1 MKTTAM
7 LFTMLAAS
15 VQGHFLHAGGEPLQ
29 VVENVKHAPVVGS
42 QFSTSQ
48 PVPTAMQ
55 CVVSLTIQ
63 FMVVYT
69 ALAICRMAADG
80 FGLKYDNLPIQK
92 ILQTAT
98 LTVAFAP
105 MLAILFLAF
114 RMRVN
119 QLTRNKGNP
128 PVWAQICMYFCTYAI
143 LLMTLIVCVI
153 PLFTGETIG
162 VDPKTG
168 DIPADTQPFKS
179 QACAIAFTALK
190 YLILVMLYGGVLA
203 TIYAIITFVPPPPV
217 YETGQATNTAPV
229 AGKEYPVAPAVQCTM
244 ILACQYFLVYGGI
257 QIART
262 WTQFTSIAANFT
274 SKAENA
280 LMVATASM
288 NFAPMLAVLF
298 IGARMRALNM
308 DPVNGNPQKW
318 AQNCFF
324 MCTYALLAQT
334 ILSVAVPLVLQG
346 DVKVGKV
353 EGDMEYQ
360 VENKLLGSVL
370 AIGRYVMM
378 ICIYVGVAC
387 VIYSIFTIQHPK
399 GPEYTIPISPTMQC
413 VINLT
418 FQFFFVYIWIWA
430 AITVKEFTG
439 FEWALLTQTME
450 NCKGVVMFCPMLS
463 ILFVGTRM
471 LALQLTDSK
480 GAPQGWTQDGM
491 YMATWSLLIQF
502 VMVLVTPCA
511 TGEPA
516 HVDEDGNIKWEPDNK
531 ILFYIVVTIRA
542 LGFILLY
549 GGVITVIVGLY
560 TMTPETANG
569 RGAVPLV
576 GDGKVPG
583 VGAQVPGYEGIKE
596 PYGVN
601 DVPGTP
607 IEQKF

>member
-1 MKTTAM
+1 M

-15 VQGHFLHAGGEPLQ
+15 AQAEQVFLQAEPLEAVGAVQQ
-29 VVENVKHAPVVGS
+29 VPVVGS
-42 QFSTSQ
+42 QFSTGD

-63 FMVVYT
+63 FMVIYT

-168 DIPADTQPFKS
+168 DIPSDTQPFKS

-203 TIYAIITFVPPPPV
+203 VIYAICTFQPPPQQFEP
-217 YETGQATNTAPV
+217 GQATNTAPV
-229 AGKEYPVAPAVQCTM
+229 AGKTFPVAPAVQCTM

-280 LMVATASM
+280 LMTATASM

-334 ILSVAVPLVLQG
+334 LLSVAVPLVLQG

-353 EGDMEYQ
+353 EGDMEYT
-360 VENKLLGSVL
+360 VENKLLGSIL

-378 ICIYVGVAC
+378 ICIYVGVGC
-387 VIYSIFTIQHPK
+387 VIYSVFTIQHPK

-430 AITVKEFTG
+430 AITIKEFTG
-439 FEWALLTQTME
+439 YEWALLSQTME

-463 ILFVGTRM
+463 ILFVATRM

-480 GAPQGWTQDGM
+480 GAPQGWAQDGM

-549 GGVITVIVGLY
+549 GGVITVITGLY

-583 VGAQVPGYEGIKE
+583 VGAQVPGYDGIKE

-607 IEQKF
+607 VAQKF

>member
-1 MKTTAM
+1 MMKSTAV
-7 LFTMLAAS
+7 LFAFMAAA
-15 VQGHFLHAGGEPLQ
+15 VQGQPSFLQTDPVDSG
-29 VVENVKHAPVVGS
+29 VEGVQKVPVVGEKFKTN
-42 QFSTSQ
+42 QG
-48 PVPTAMQ
+48 VPTAMQ

-63 FMVVYT
+63 FMIVYT
-69 ALAICRMAADG
+69 ALALVRMAADSW
-80 FGLKYDNLPIQK
+80 GLKYDNFPIQK
-92 ILQTAT
+92 ILQTAS

-119 QLTRNKGNP
+119 QLTKNRGNP
-128 PVWAQICMYFCTYAI
+128 PEWAQICMYFCTYAV

-153 PLFTGETIG
+153 PLFTGEVIG

-168 DIPADTQPFKS
+168 DIPHDSQPFTS
-179 QACAIAFTALK
+179 PACAVAFTVLK
-190 YLILVMLYGGVLA
+190 YLVLLMLYGGALA
-203 TIYAIITFVPPPPV
+203 VVYGIITYVPPKGVWP
-217 YETGQATNTAPV
+217 E
-229 AGKEYPVAPAVQCTM
+229 GKKFPVAPAVQCTI
-244 ILACQYFLVYGGI
+244 ILSCQYFIVYGGI

-262 WTQFTSIAANFT
+262 WTQFTHPEGAASYT
-274 SKAENA
+274 SKFESC
-280 LMVATASM
+280 LMTATASM

-308 DPVNGNPQKW
+308 DPINGNPQKW

-334 ILSVAVPLVLQG
+334 ICSVAVPLVLQG
-346 DVKVGKV
+346 DVKAGKC
-353 EGDMEYQ
+353 EGDMEYE
-360 VENKLLGSVL
+360 VENKALGTVL
-370 AIGRYVMM
+370 VIGRYVMM
-378 ICIYVGVAC
+378 ICIYVGVGC
-387 VIYSIFTIQHPK
+387 VIYSVFTIVHPK

-413 VINLT
+413 LINMT
-418 FQFFFVYIWIWA
+418 FQFFFVYTWIWA
-430 AITVKEFTG
+430 AITIKEFTG
-439 FEWALLTQTME
+439 AEWALMTQTME

-471 LALQLTDSK
+471 YALQITDSK
-480 GAPQGWTQDGM
+480 GSPQGWCQDGM

-511 TGEPA
+511 TGVPGQ
-516 HVDEDGNIKWEPDNK
+516 VDEDGNIKWEPENP
-531 ILFYIVVTIRA
+531 IMFYCIVAVRI

-549 GGVITVIVGLY
+549 GGIITVITGLY

-576 GDGKVPG
+576 GDTPFGS
-583 VGAQVPGYEGIKE
+583 E
-596 PYGVN
+596 PVGVN

>member
-1 MKTTAM
+1 MKCIAVI
-7 LFTMLAAS
+7 LAVVA
-15 VQGHFLHAGGEPLQ
+15 VAAQGAFLRADGEPLEAVEGVKQ
-29 VVENVKHAPVVGS
+29 VPVVGS
-42 QFSTSQ
+42 QFNTDGA
-48 PVPTAMQ
+48 VPTAMQ

-63 FMVVYT
+63 FMLVYT
-69 ALAICRMAADG
+69 ALAIVRMAADA

-105 MLAILFLAF
+105 MLAILFLAL
-114 RMRVN
+114 RMRVT
-119 QLTRNKGNP
+119 QLTKGKGNP
-128 PVWAQICMYFCTYAI
+128 ATWLQICMYFCTYAV

-153 PLFTGETIG
+153 PLFTGEVIG

-168 DIPADTQPFKS
+168 DVAADAQPFES
-179 QACAIAFTALK
+179 QACAIGFTVLK
-190 YLILVMLYGGVLA
+190 YLILLMLYGGALA
-203 TIYAIITFVPPPPV
+203 VVYGIITYVPPKGIWP
-217 YETGQATNTAPV
+217 E
-229 AGKEYPVAPAVQCTM
+229 GKKFPVAPAVQCTM
-244 ILACQYFLVYGGI
+244 ILSCQYFLVYGGI
-257 QIART
+257 QVART
-262 WTQFTSIAANFT
+262 WTQFVGIAANFT
-274 SKAENA
+274 SKAETA
-280 LMVATASM
+280 LMTATASM

-308 DPVNGNPQKW
+308 DPINGNPQKW

-334 ILSVAVPLVLQG
+334 IFSVAVPLVLQG
-346 DVKVGKV
+346 DVKPGKV
-353 EGDMEYQ
+353 EGDMEYN
-360 VENKLLGSVL
+360 VENKLLGSIL

-378 ICIYVGVAC
+378 ICLYIGAGC
-387 VIYSIFTIQHPK
+387 VIYSIFTIEHPQ

-430 AITVKEFTG
+430 AITIKEFTG
-439 FEWALLTQTME
+439 FEWALMMQTME
-450 NCKGVVMFCPMLS
+450 NAKGIVMFCPMLA

-471 LALQLTDSK
+471 LALQLTDNK
-480 GAPQGWTQDGM
+480 GAPQGWCQDGM

-502 VMVLVTPCA
+502 VMVLITPCA

-516 HVDEDGNIKWEPDNK
+516 QVDEDGNIKWEPDNK
-531 ILFYIVVTIRA
+531 ILFYCIVVIRW

-549 GGVITVIVGLY
+549 GGTITVIVGLY

-583 VGAQVPGYEGIKE
+583 VGANVPGYEGIKE

>member
-1 MKTTAM
+1 MRAAVVF
-7 LFTMLAAS
+7 LALAAA
-15 VQGHFLHAGGEPLQ
+15 VQADQMFLQAEPLEAVGAVKQ
-29 VVENVKHAPVVGS
+29 VPIVGS
-42 QFSTSQ
+42 QFETNQ
-48 PVPTAMQ
+48 GVPTAMQ

-63 FMVVYT
+63 FMLVYT
-69 ALAICRMAADG
+69 ALALVRMAADA

-105 MLAILFLAF
+105 MLAILLLAF

-119 QLTRNKGNP
+119 QLTKNRGNP
-128 PVWAQICMYFCTYAI
+128 PEWCQICMYFCTYAI

-179 QACAIAFTALK
+179 QACAIAFTVLK
-190 YLILVMLYGGVLA
+190 YLILIMLYGGVLA
-203 TIYAIITFVPPPPV
+203 LVYGIITFVPP
-217 YETGQATNTAPV
+217 
-229 AGKEYPVAPAVQCTM
+229 AGTWPEGKKFPVAPAVQCT
-244 ILACQYFLVYGGI
+244 ISLACQYFLVYGGI
-257 QIART
+257 QVAKT
-262 WTQFTSIAANFT
+262 WTQFTGIAANFT

-280 LMVATASM
+280 LMTATASM

-308 DPVNGNPQKW
+308 DPINGNPQKW
-318 AQNCFF
+318 AQNCFY

-334 ILSVAVPLVLQG
+334 LCSVAVPLVLQG
-346 DVKVGKV
+346 DVKVGKC
-353 EGDMEYQ
+353 EGDMEYT

-387 VIYSIFTIQHPK
+387 IIYSVFTIQHPK

-471 LALQLTDSK
+471 YALQITDSK
-480 GAPQGWTQDGM
+480 GSPQGWTQDGM

-511 TGEPA
+511 TGVPA
-516 HVDEDGNIKWEPDNK
+516 QVDEDGNIKWEPENK
-531 ILFYIVVTIRA
+531 ILFYAVVTIRW
-542 LGFILLY
+542 LGFILLF
-549 GGVITVIVGLY
+549 GGIITVITGLY

-583 VGAQVPGYEGIKE
+583 TDTGVPGYGGIEE
-596 PYGVN
+596 PKGVN
-601 DVPGTP
+601 DIPGTP
-607 IEQKF
+607 VAQKF

>member
-1 MKTTAM
+1 MRVAF
-7 LFTMLAAS
+7 LLGLVAAS
-15 VQGHFLHAGGEPLQ
+15 AYSMDSRKFMQEPLEH
-29 VVENVKHAPVVGS
+29 VSNVKQVPILGE
-42 QFSTSQ
+42 QFETDQ
-48 PVPTAMQ
+48 HVPTAMH

-63 FMVVYT
+63 FMIVYT
-69 ALAICRMAADG
+69 ALAVCRMAADS
-80 FGLKYDNLPIQK
+80 FGMKYDNVPIQK

-105 MLAILFLAF
+105 MLAILLLAF

-119 QLTRNKGNP
+119 QLTKNKGHP
-128 PVWAQICMYFCTYAI
+128 PEWCQICMYFCTYAI

-168 DIPADTQPFKS
+168 QIPEDTEPFKS
-179 QACAIAFTALK
+179 QICAICFTVLK
-190 YLILVMLYGGVLA
+190 YLILIMLYGGVLA
-203 TIYAIITFVPPPPV
+203 LVYGIITYVPP
-217 YETGQATNTAPV
+217 
-229 AGKEYPVAPAVQCTM
+229 AGVWPEGKKFPVAPAVQCT
-244 ILACQYFLVYGGI
+244 ISLACQYFLVYGGI
-257 QIART
+257 QVARS

-280 LMVATASM
+280 LMTATASM

-308 DPVNGNPQKW
+308 DPINGNPQKW
-318 AQNCFF
+318 AQNCFY

-334 ILSVAVPLVLQG
+334 IFSVAVPLVLQG
-346 DVKVGKV
+346 NVKVGKC
-353 EGDMEYQ
+353 EGDMEYEI
-360 VENKLLGSVL
+360 ENKMLGSIL

-378 ICIYVGVAC
+378 ICIYVGVGC
-387 VIYSIFTIQHPK
+387 IIYSVFTIEHPK

-480 GAPQGWTQDGM
+480 GAPQGWCQDGM

-502 VMVLVTPCA
+502 VMVLITPCA
-511 TGEPA
+511 TGVPA
-516 HVDEDGNIKWEPDNK
+516 EVDEDGNIKWEPENK
-531 ILFYIVVTIRA
+531 ILFYCVVTIRV

-549 GGVITVIVGLY
+549 AGIITVVVGLY

-576 GDGKVPG
+576 DETPFG
-583 VGAQVPGYEGIKE
+583 KE
-596 PYGVN
+596 PVGIN